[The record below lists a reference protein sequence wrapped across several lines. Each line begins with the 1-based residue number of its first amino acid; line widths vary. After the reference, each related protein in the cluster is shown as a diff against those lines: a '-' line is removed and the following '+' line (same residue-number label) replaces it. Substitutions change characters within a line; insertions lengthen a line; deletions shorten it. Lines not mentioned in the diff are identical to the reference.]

1 MDAQHFLGD
10 TVIDNLVAHA
20 ITVGGV
26 SLNDAGGTVPAGN
39 LEHRHI
45 ISYVQAG
52 GADVAATA
60 GDGYAVYACKAVGG
74 ATVKSVQ
81 VICQDAPSAEEDDD
95 KEFTVDVKVTNAEAD
110 APASILDEA
119 ISVTGEDDNYEVK
132 AGALKTTDL
141 AAGDVLLVVVA
152 ATGSTG
158 TQGQGLLVQIE
169 IDEQAS

>member
-26 SLNDAGGTVPAGN
+26 SLSDSGGTVPAGN
-39 LEHRHI
+39 LEHRHV
-45 ISYVQAG
+45 ISYIQAD
-52 GADVAATA
+52 GADVADTT
-60 GDGYAVYACKAVGG
+60 GDGYAIYACKATGG

-81 VICQDAPSAEEDDD
+81 VICQDAPSAEEGDD
-95 KEFTVDVKVTNAEAD
+95 KAFTVDVKLTNAEAE
-110 APASILDEA
+110 APASILKAA
-119 ISVTGEDDNYEVK
+119 IGITGKDGNYEVK
-132 AGALKTTDL
+132 DGALKTTAL

-152 ATGSTG
+152 ATGTTG

-169 IDEQAS
+169 IDEQAA